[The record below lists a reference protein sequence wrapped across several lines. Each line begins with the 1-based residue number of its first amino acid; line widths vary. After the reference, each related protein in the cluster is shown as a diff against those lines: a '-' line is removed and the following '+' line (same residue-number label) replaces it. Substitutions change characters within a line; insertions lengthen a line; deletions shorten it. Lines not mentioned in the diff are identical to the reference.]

1 MIAGYVLGKVE
12 GKAKDWHG
20 HVTALAVA
28 PPYRRRGLAAA
39 LMAELET
46 VSAKAHDAF
55 YVDLFVRAS
64 NAAAIGMYEKVKMRK
79 KGRRDRRR
87 GAREGD
93 FMIEALGERNTGTR
107 LFPPLSRFSL
117 SPRTPARL
125 RHLPPGKRVLFWRG
139 GRPGHAQGK
148 KKWERERE

>member
-79 KGRRDRRR
+79 KGGGTGG
-87 GAREGD
+87 GARE
-93 FMIEALGERNTGTR
+93 
-107 LFPPLSRFSL
+107 
-117 SPRTPARL
+117 
-125 RHLPPGKRVLFWRG
+125 
-139 GRPGHAQGK
+139 
-148 KKWERERE
+148 RETS